1 LTAVNVDAFLKHFSF
16 EGRGTCVVKR
26 LLAVPVPSLEKE
38 EGSFHLINGSNKYVK
53 EVDIVPV

>member
-1 LTAVNVDAFLKHFSF
+1 M
-16 EGRGTCVVKR
+16 KR

-53 EVDIVPV
+53 ELDIVPV